1 MMEMDLLRELIG
13 DRDHYAA
20 FIAAQNDD
28 KCLEYE
34 SASRDDIWAREVIR
48 KRLNVQ
54 SGTILQSWDKAKRNA
69 ALKQLMEEGL
79 SIRQIERLTGISRG
93 VIQKIKR

>member
-1 MMEMDLLRELIG
+1 MPRSSLRRTRMG
-13 DRDHYAA
+13 V
-20 FIAAQNDD
+20 
-28 KCLEYE
+28 LEYE
-34 SASRDDIWAREVIR
+34 SASWDDIWAKDDIWAWEVIR
-48 KRLNVQ
+48 KRLKVQ
-54 SGTILQSWDKAKRNA
+54 SGTILQFWDKTKRND